1 MNNEILSKAL
11 ETAKA
16 VGQTVGQTVGETI
29 DKGKDQVAQRA
40 PELGEAAKH
49 GLATAAETAR
59 AVIHSAAKAIS
70 EATEPKPPA
79 PPAG

>member
-1 MNNEILSKAL
+1 MNNEILNKAL

-16 VGQTVGQTVGETI
+16 VGQTVGETI
-29 DKGKDQVAQRA
+29 DKGKDQVAQHA

-49 GLATAAETAR
+49 GLANAAETAR
-59 AVIHSAAKAIS
+59 AVIHSAAKAVS

>member
-1 MNNEILSKAL
+1 MHDIVNKAL
-11 ETAKA
+11 ETAK
-16 VGQTVGQTVGETI
+16 TLTHTVGETL
-29 DKGKDQVAQRA
+29 DKGKDQVVQHA

-49 GLATAAETAR
+49 QLANAAETAR
-59 AVIHSAAKAIS
+59 AVIHSAAKAVS